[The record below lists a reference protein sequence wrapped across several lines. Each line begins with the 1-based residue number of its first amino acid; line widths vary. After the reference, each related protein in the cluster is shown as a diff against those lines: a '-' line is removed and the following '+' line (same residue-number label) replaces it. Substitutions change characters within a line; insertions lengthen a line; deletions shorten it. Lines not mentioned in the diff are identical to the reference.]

1 MGHNEIT
8 ELIRAGNDLASHTIN
23 HNILTDID
31 PKYFAWELS
40 SSKFFLKKEFD
51 MYYVHLLS
59 YPNGKY
65 DEQVIA
71 AAQKYGYNYAVTGK
85 NGAVDKNWVENHP
98 MEIGRVII
106 KGESKLERSYL
117 LGYLKSVVFGSLFF
131 Y

>member
-1 MGHNEIT
+1 
-8 ELIRAGNDLASHTIN
+8 
-23 HNILTDID
+23 
-31 PKYFAWELS
+31 
-40 SSKFFLKKEFD
+40 

-65 DEQVIA
+65 DEKVIA
-71 AAQKYGYNYAVTGK
+71 AAKKYGYNYAVPGK

-106 KGESKLERSYL
+106 KGDMTESEFKSKLERSYL

>member
-1 MGHNEIT
+1 
-8 ELIRAGNDLASHTIN
+8 
-23 HNILTDID
+23 
-31 PKYFAWELS
+31 
-40 SSKFFLKKEFD
+40 

-65 DEQVIA
+65 DEKVIA

-106 KGESKLERSYL
+106 FIGVFKKRGFRQPVFL
-117 LGYLKSVVFGSLFF
+117 LIRLADLVKTRYNIINNDFGGMNDEKT
-131 Y
+131 YHYRK

>member
-1 MGHNEIT
+1 
-8 ELIRAGNDLASHTIN
+8 
-23 HNILTDID
+23 
-31 PKYFAWELS
+31 
-40 SSKFFLKKEFD
+40 

-65 DEQVIA
+65 DEKVIA

-106 KGESKLERSYL
+106 KGDMTESEFESV
-117 LGYLKSVVFGSLFF
+117 LGVFREASFNPSRTNSVRNS
-131 Y
+131 

>member
-1 MGHNEIT
+1 
-8 ELIRAGNDLASHTIN
+8 
-23 HNILTDID
+23 
-31 PKYFAWELS
+31 
-40 SSKFFLKKEFD
+40 

-65 DEQVIA
+65 DEKVIA

-85 NGAVDKNWVENHP
+85 NGAVDKNWVKNHP

-106 KGESKLERSYL
+106 KGDMTESEFKSKLERSYL

-131 Y
+131 TDKACGFS